1 MILAGQWLGAPSY
14 VNSAQAQLSTDPG
27 RDRMQMIDQLK
38 SMDSK
43 LDKLVSILSS
53 GELQVKV
60 VQPDDNKGKANGR

>member
-1 MILAGQWLGAPSY
+1 
-14 VNSAQAQLSTDPG
+14 LSTDPG